1 MLDSKKVLN
10 IVQADLYSSITGTVY
25 NEHIVPLLRL
35 KKNVIAFNL
44 LDSSEIRFPIELKVF
59 CAKGRIIKYIKN
71 LLIISKEKNT
81 IFNFHAVHLSIF
93 LIIGMVFS
101 SIRNLKKIHTV
112 HTSFG
117 NYKFRNKIFALLSY
131 LIADKVIFCSL
142 SSFESHPILIKKYLE
157 KKYVV
162 IQNAVN
168 LDEINKVSKGVTE
181 NRKTITFVGRL
192 IKIKN
197 PIFLL
202 KTYLELF
209 NFKDIDLQFI
219 GEGELKDELKEIIS
233 KNNLEKNVKL
243 LGLIEREK
251 VYKKLK
257 KTDLFVSTSYIE
269 GLPIAVLEAIG
280 CKCSI
285 FLSNIPPHKEIAKK
299 IPNITLFENDNII
312 ELKTLIQSHFDIT
325 NNQLKKELE
334 ENYKSLEINFSI
346 NKMLEKYEEEY
357 NKL

>member
-1 MLDSKKVLN
+1 MLDNKKKLN

-25 NEHIVPLLRL
+25 NEHILPLLKLR
-35 KKNVIAFNL
+35 KDVIAFNL
-44 LDSSEIRFPIELKVF
+44 LESSEINFPTELKVF
-59 CAKGRIIKYIKN
+59 CAKGKIVKYIKN
-71 LLIISKEKNT
+71 LLIISKKRNVV
-81 IFNFHAVHLSIF
+81 FNFHAVHLSVF
-93 LIIGMVFS
+93 LIIGMIFPTV
-101 SIRNLKKIHTV
+101 RRLKKIHTV

-142 SSFESHPILIKKYLE
+142 SSFESQPIFIKKYLE
-157 KKYVV
+157 KKYAI

-168 LDEINKVSKGVTE
+168 LDEINKVSKE
-181 NRKTITFVGRL
+181 IIDNRKTITFVGRL

-202 KTYLELF
+202 KAYLRLS
-209 NFKDIDLQFI
+209 NFKEIDLQFI
-219 GEGELKDELKEIIS
+219 GEGELKDELKRIIN
-233 KNNLEKNVKL
+233 KNNLESNVKL

-257 KTDLFVSTSYIE
+257 ETDLFISTSHIE

-285 FLSNIPPHKEIAKK
+285 FLSNIPSHKEIAKK
-299 IPNITLFENDNII
+299 IPNITLFENDNIT
-312 ELKTLIQSHFDIT
+312 ELKVLIENHFFTTDSK
-325 NNQLKKELE
+325 LKKELE
-334 ENYKSLEINFSI
+334 ENYKSLQVNFSI
-346 NKMLEKYEEEY
+346 NKMLEKYEREY